1 MNFEDQE
8 FKEEKVNFNTWQ
20 KILKTVLKSKKN
32 VVWLIIFVVSL
43 AILESFTPL
52 LNRYAI
58 DTFFKAKEFETLV
71 PFIIINVV
79 VAIGFGLTIWGF
91 IYQAGKIEVAVNYE
105 LRKQSFETLQRLSFS
120 YFDKT
125 PQGWVMAR
133 MTSDSRKLANIISWG
148 LVDFLW
154 SAMIMLVI
162 LIIMFAMNWQLA
174 LIVTVAIPFMA
185 VIAIYFRRK
194 ILLGYRESRKI
205 NSQVTASYN
214 ESFMGAK
221 TTKSLAIESENSR
234 EFKEKTYDL
243 RRASMKAVL
252 FSAVFS
258 PIMLMISYIVIGVIS
273 YEGGRSVLGVGLT
286 AVISVGTLYAFIEYA
301 IRFFEPIMQIARILA
316 QFQQAQASAER
327 VVQLIETK
335 PEIHDTD
342 EVIAAYGDL
351 LAPKKENWEPIVG
364 DVTFKDVT
372 FQYVDNEVILENFN
386 LTVKAGTSVALVG
399 HTGSGKTTIINLLS
413 RFYEPTKGEIL
424 IDNKNYKARSLH
436 WLHKRL
442 GYVLQTP
449 HLFSGTVMEN
459 IRYGNLDATD
469 EQVISAAKAIGAY
482 DFIKE
487 MEHQYQSEVGEGGN
501 KLSIGQKQ
509 LISFARAILADPRIL
524 ILDEAT
530 SSIDSESEKVIQDAT
545 DTLLKDRTSF
555 IVAHRLSTI
564 VKSDLIVYLS
574 NGKIV
579 EQGSH
584 KELLAKRGAY
594 FELYKR
600 QFLTER
606 EEKLADVI

>member
-1 MNFEDQE
+1 MNFEEQE
-8 FKEEKVNFNTWQ
+8 FKEEKVNFNTWK

-32 VVWLIIFVVSL
+32 VTLLIIFVVGL
-43 AILESFTPL
+43 ALLESLTPL
-52 LNRYAI
+52 LNKYAI
-58 DTFFKAKEFETLV
+58 DTFFKAKEFDTFV
-71 PFIIINVV
+71 PFVIINIVIAV
-79 VAIGFGLTIWGF
+79 LFGFTIWGF
-91 IYQAGKIEVAVNYE
+91 IYQAGKIEVSVNYE

-133 MTSDSRKLANIISWG
+133 MTSDSRRLANIISWG

-154 SAMIMLVI
+154 SGMIMLVI
-162 LIIMFAMNWQLA
+162 LVIMFIMNVKLA
-174 LIVTVAIPFMA
+174 LIVTLTIPVMA
-185 VIAIYFRRK
+185 VTAIYFRRK

-221 TTKSLAIESENSR
+221 TTKSLAIEKENSL
-234 EFKEKTYDL
+234 EFMEKTHSL
-243 RRASMKAVL
+243 KRASMRAIL
-252 FSAVFS
+252 FSAIFS

-273 YEGGRSVLGVGLT
+273 YEGGSDVLGV
-286 AVISVGTLYAFIEYA
+286 VISVGTLYAFIEYT
-301 IRFFEPIMQIARILA
+301 IRFFDPIMQIARILA

-327 VVQLIETK
+327 VIQLIETK

-342 EVIAAYGDL
+342 EVIEKYGDL
-351 LAPKKENWEPIVG
+351 LSPKYENWEPIVG
-364 DVTFKDVT
+364 DVSFNNVT
-372 FQYVDNEVILENFN
+372 FQYIDNEVILDNFN
-386 LTVKAGTSVALVG
+386 LEVKAGTSVALVG

-424 IDNKNYKARSLH
+424 IDNKNYKERSLH

-442 GYVLQTP
+442 GYVLQSP

-459 IRYGNLDATD
+459 IRYGKLDATD
-469 EQVISAAKAIGAY
+469 EEVINAAKAIGA
-482 DFIKE
+482 DGFIKE
-487 MEHQYQSEVGEGGN
+487 MDKGYQSEVGEGGN

-509 LISFARAILADPRIL
+509 LLSFARAILADPRIL

-530 SSIDSESEKVIQDAT
+530 SSIDSESERVIQKAT

-564 VKSDLIVYLS
+564 VNSDLIVYLS
-574 NGKIV
+574 SGKII
-579 EQGSH
+579 EQGTH

-606 EEKLADVI
+606 EQQIEKHI

>member
-1 MNFEDQE
+1 
-8 FKEEKVNFNTWQ
+8 
-20 KILKTVLKSKKN
+20 
-32 VVWLIIFVVSL
+32 
-43 AILESFTPL
+43 
-52 LNRYAI
+52 
-58 DTFFKAKEFETLV
+58 
-71 PFIIINVV
+71 
-79 VAIGFGLTIWGF
+79 
-91 IYQAGKIEVAVNYE
+91 
-105 LRKQSFETLQRLSFS
+105 
-120 YFDKT
+120 
-125 PQGWVMAR
+125 
-133 MTSDSRKLANIISWG
+133 
-148 LVDFLW
+148 
-154 SAMIMLVI
+154 
-162 LIIMFAMNWQLA
+162 
-174 LIVTVAIPFMA
+174 
-185 VIAIYFRRK
+185 
-194 ILLGYRESRKI
+194 
-205 NSQVTASYN
+205 
-214 ESFMGAK
+214 MGAK
-221 TTKSLAIESENSR
+221 TTKSLAIEAENSR
-234 EFKEKTYDL
+234 EFKDKTYNL
-243 RRASMKAVL
+243 RRASMKAVI

-273 YEGGRSVLGVGLT
+273 FEGGSDVLAL
-286 AVISVGTLYAFIEYA
+286 AISVGTLYAFIEYA

-335 PEIHDTD
+335 PDIYDTD
-342 EVIAAYGDL
+342 DVIETYGDL
-351 LAPKKENWEPIVG
+351 LSPKKENWEPIVG

-372 FQYVDNEVILENFN
+372 FQYIDNEVILENFN

-459 IRYGNLDATD
+459 IRYGNLEATD
-469 EQVISAAKAIGAY
+469 EQVISAAKAIGAD

-574 NGKIV
+574 SGKII

-606 EEKLADVI
+606 EEKLAEII

>member
-1 MNFEDQE
+1 MNFEEQE
-8 FKEEKVNFNTWQ
+8 FKEEKVNFNTWK

-32 VVWLIIFVVSL
+32 VTLLIIFVVGL
-43 AILESFTPL
+43 ALLESLTPL
-52 LNRYAI
+52 LNKYAI
-58 DTFFKAKEFETLV
+58 DTFFKAKEFDTFV
-71 PFIIINVV
+71 PFVIINIVIAV
-79 VAIGFGLTIWGF
+79 LFGFTIWGF
-91 IYQAGKIEVAVNYE
+91 IYQAGKIEVSVNYE

-133 MTSDSRKLANIISWG
+133 MTSDSRRLANIISWG

-154 SAMIMLVI
+154 SGMIMLVI
-162 LIIMFAMNWQLA
+162 LVIMFIMNVKLA
-174 LIVTVAIPFMA
+174 LIVTLTIPVMA
-185 VIAIYFRRK
+185 VTAIYFRRK

-221 TTKSLAIESENSR
+221 TTKSLAIEKENSL
-234 EFKEKTYDL
+234 EFIEKTHSL
-243 RRASMKAVL
+243 KRASMRAIL
-252 FSAVFS
+252 FSALFS

-273 YEGGRSVLGVGLT
+273 YEGGSDVLGV
-286 AVISVGTLYAFIEYA
+286 VISVGTLYAFIEYT
-301 IRFFEPIMQIARILA
+301 IRFFDPIMQIARILA

-327 VVQLIETK
+327 VIQLIETK

-342 EVIAAYGDL
+342 EVIEKYGDL
-351 LAPKKENWEPIVG
+351 LSPKYENWEPIVG
-364 DVTFKDVT
+364 DVSFNNVT
-372 FQYVDNEVILENFN
+372 FQYIDNEVILDNFN
-386 LTVKAGTSVALVG
+386 LEVKAGTSVALVG

-424 IDNKNYKARSLH
+424 IDNKNYKERSLH

-442 GYVLQTP
+442 GYVLQSP

-459 IRYGNLDATD
+459 IRYGKLDATD
-469 EQVISAAKAIGAY
+469 EEVINAAKAIGA
-482 DFIKE
+482 DGFIKE
-487 MEHQYQSEVGEGGN
+487 MDKGYQSEVGEGGN

-509 LISFARAILADPRIL
+509 LLSFARAILADPRIL

-530 SSIDSESEKVIQDAT
+530 SSIDSESERVIQKAT

-564 VKSDLIVYLS
+564 VNSDLIVYLS
-574 NGKIV
+574 SGKII
-579 EQGSH
+579 EQGTH

-606 EEKLADVI
+606 EQQIEKHI

>member
-1 MNFEDQE
+1 
-8 FKEEKVNFNTWQ
+8 
-20 KILKTVLKSKKN
+20 
-32 VVWLIIFVVSL
+32 
-43 AILESFTPL
+43 
-52 LNRYAI
+52 
-58 DTFFKAKEFETLV
+58 
-71 PFIIINVV
+71 
-79 VAIGFGLTIWGF
+79 
-91 IYQAGKIEVAVNYE
+91 
-105 LRKQSFETLQRLSFS
+105 
-120 YFDKT
+120 
-125 PQGWVMAR
+125 
-133 MTSDSRKLANIISWG
+133 
-148 LVDFLW
+148 
-154 SAMIMLVI
+154 
-162 LIIMFAMNWQLA
+162 
-174 LIVTVAIPFMA
+174 
-185 VIAIYFRRK
+185 
-194 ILLGYRESRKI
+194 
-205 NSQVTASYN
+205 
-214 ESFMGAK
+214 
-221 TTKSLAIESENSR
+221 
-234 EFKEKTYDL
+234 
-243 RRASMKAVL
+243 
-252 FSAVFS
+252 
-258 PIMLMISYIVIGVIS
+258 
-273 YEGGRSVLGVGLT
+273 
-286 AVISVGTLYAFIEYA
+286 
-301 IRFFEPIMQIARILA
+301 
-316 QFQQAQASAER
+316 
-327 VVQLIETK
+327 LIETK

-469 EQVISAAKAIGAY
+469 EQVISAAKAIGAD

>member
-8 FKEEKVNFNTWQ
+8 FREEKVNFNTWK
-20 KILKTVLKSKKN
+20 KILKTVLKSKNN
-32 VVWLIIFVVSL
+32 VVLLFVFVISL
-43 AILESFTPL
+43 AILESLTPL

-58 DTFFKAKEFETLV
+58 DTFFKAKEFDTFV
-71 PFIIINVV
+71 PFVIINVL
-79 VAIGFGLTIWGF
+79 VAIGFGFTIWGF
-91 IYQAGKIEVAVNYE
+91 IYQAGRIEVSVNYE

-133 MTSDSRKLANIISWG
+133 MTSDSRRLANIISWG

-154 SAMIMLVI
+154 SAVVMFVI
-162 LIIMFAMNWQLA
+162 LIVMYLMNWKLA
-174 LIVTVAIPFMA
+174 LIVTAAIPFMA
-185 VIAIYFRRK
+185 IIAIYFRKK
-194 ILLGYRESRKI
+194 ILVGYRESRKI

-221 TTKSLAIESENSR
+221 TTKSLAIEAENSF
-234 EFKEKTYDL
+234 EFSEKTRNL
-243 RRASMKAVL
+243 RRASMKAII

-258 PIMLMISYIVIGVIS
+258 PIMLMISYIIIGVIS
-273 YEGGRSVLGVGLT
+273 FEGGKDVLGL
-286 AVISVGTLYAFIEYA
+286 VISVGTLYAFIEYT

-335 PEIHDTD
+335 PDIYDSD
-342 EVIAAYGDL
+342 EVVEKYGDL
-351 LAPKKENWEPIVG
+351 LSPKMDNWEPIKG
-364 DVTFKDVT
+364 DVTFKDIT
-372 FQYVDNEVILENFN
+372 FQYVDNELILKDFN
-386 LTVKAGTSVALVG
+386 LSIKAGTSVALVG

-413 RFYEPTKGEIL
+413 RFYEPTNGKIL
-424 IDNKNYKARSLH
+424 IDGVDYKDRSLH

-459 IRYGNLDATD
+459 IRYGNLGATD
-469 EQVISAAKAIGAY
+469 EQVIDAAKAIGA
-482 DFIKE
+482 DGFIHE
-487 MEHQYQSEVGEGGN
+487 MENGYQSEVGEGGN
-501 KLSIGQKQ
+501 KLSIGEKQ
-509 LISFARAILADPRIL
+509 LLSFARAILADPRIL

-530 SSIDSESEKVIQDAT
+530 SSIDSESEKIIQDAT

-564 VKSDLIVYLS
+564 VKADLIVYLS
-574 NGKIV
+574 AGKIV

-594 FELYKR
+594 FDLYKR
-600 QFLTER
+600 QFISER
-606 EEKLADVI
+606 EEKLTHTV